1 MSLTPIVIKS
11 LEDDQ
16 LTEFISFK
24 SSQLFQKDLIL
35 IESHKVICKAI
46 TCQVKILKILT
57 SQKLYQ
63 ENKKLF
69 NNADQ
74 VYCLPDNLINS
85 IVGQSFHG
93 GVMAI
98 CQRPKINRLI
108 PNEPILVLNGVT
120 SPENVGAIIRSAVG
134 FNIKNILIDSKS
146 CHPHVKRAIRV
157 SMGNVFFCQIES
169 TDNLCERLENLQS
182 QDYKILSFANL
193 PKSESL
199 HHFNF
204 DRKSC
209 LIIGSE
215 GHGIEESIF
224 KISDHIIKIDMNNE
238 VQHFNAACA
247 TSIFLY
253 AFNNHSS

>member
-1 MSLTPIVIKS
+1 MSILPTE
-11 LEDDQ
+11 LNTLQDQ
-16 LTEFISFK
+16 QLKEFISLK
-24 SSQLFQKDLIL
+24 SSHLFKNDKIL
-35 IESHKVICKAI
+35 IESHKVISKAI
-46 TCQVKILKILT
+46 TCKVKIHKILT
-57 SQKLYQ
+57 SKSLYQ
-63 ENKKLF
+63 ENVELF
-69 NNADQ
+69 NNANQ
-74 VYCLPDNLINS
+74 IFCLPDKLINS

-98 CQRPKINRLI
+98 CQRPKLNKLI
-108 PNEPILVLNGVT
+108 PDQPILVLNGVT

-134 FNIKNILIDSKS
+134 FNIKNILLDSKS

-157 SMGNVFFCQIES
+157 SMGNVFFCHIET
-169 TDNLCERLENLQS
+169 TDKLCQRLRQLQS
-182 QDYKILSFANL
+182 ENYKILSFANL
-193 PKSESL
+193 EKSKSL
-199 HHFNF
+199 NRFKF
-204 DRKSC
+204 EKKSC

-253 AFNNHSS
+253 AFNNYNS